1 MIKDMFWELIDKS
14 GRDVGKD
21 QMDGLSIRR
30 RMNRQMDRLLDRLK
44 MIAAE
49 EIVEFQCC
57 FEECVRDAFRWD
69 LWAVAWIVNGG
80 CSDDG
85 FDYFLGWLIAQ
96 GREYYHAALADPET
110 AARRVKPGE
119 FAECSDMWSLAR
131 RAYEARTGKGDFY
144 EQLPNIP
151 RTIQGKRW
159 SEEEVGGLFPDLAKK
174 FALS

>member
-1 MIKDMFWELIDKS
+1 MTKDTFWELIDKS

-21 QMDGLSIRR
+21 QMDGLSARLRR
-30 RMNRQMDRLLDRLK
+30 DRQLDCLLDRLQ
-44 MIAAE
+44 MLGPE
-49 EIVEFQCC
+49 EIVQFHRC
-57 FEECVRDAFRWD
+57 FEECVRDAYRWD

-110 AARRVKPGE
+110 AARYVKRGE
-119 FAECSDMWSLAR
+119 FAQCGEMWSIAR
-131 RAYEARTGKGDFY
+131 RAYEARTGKEDFY
-144 EQLPNIP
+144 EQLPKIT

-159 SEEEVGGLFPDLAKK
+159 SEEEVGNLYPSLAKK
-174 FALS
+174 FAW

>member
-1 MIKDMFWELIDKS
+1 MTKDVFWELIDKS
-14 GRDVGKD
+14 HREVGKD
-21 QMDGLSIRR
+21 QMDGLSARDR
-30 RMNRQMDRLLDRLK
+30 MDRQLDCLLGRLK
-44 MIAAE
+44 MLAPE
-49 EIVEFQCC
+49 EIVGFQCC

-110 AARRVKPGE
+110 AARRVKPRE
-119 FAECSDMWSLAR
+119 FAECEEMWSIAS
-131 RAYEARTGKGDFY
+131 RAYEARTGREDFD
-144 EQLPNIP
+144 ERLPDIT

-159 SEEEVGGLFPDLAKK
+159 SEEEVGKLFPSLAKK
-174 FALS
+174 FAL